1 MNHQIEKVLFS
12 GSDIAS
18 MVQKL
23 GQAISRDYQNKN
35 LVLVSLMK
43 GSLVFTADLMRKIT
57 VPCQL
62 ECMTVSSYKGAH
74 TSGNITVLQDISVSL
89 KHTDVLV
96 VEDMLDTGLTLQYIL
111 GHLKQK
117 HAKSVRICT
126 LFDKPEG
133 RKVCI
138 KADYVGAQVPNAFLV
153 GYGLDYNE
161 YYRNL
166 PYVGILSS
174 AVIDRDC
181 QQNSSQSKE

>member
-12 GSDIAS
+12 ESDIAS

-117 HAKSVRICT
+117 QDRKSV
-126 LFDKPEG
+126 
-133 RKVCI
+133 V
-138 KADYVGAQVPNAFLV
+138 
-153 GYGLDYNE
+153 
-161 YYRNL
+161 
-166 PYVGILSS
+166 
-174 AVIDRDC
+174 
-181 QQNSSQSKE
+181 

>member
-12 GSDIAS
+12 ESDIAS

-62 ECMTVSSYKGAH
+62 ECMTVSSYKGAQ

-111 GHLKQK
+111 G
-117 HAKSVRICT
+117 R
-126 LFDKPEG
+126 
-133 RKVCI
+133 R
-138 KADYVGAQVPNAFLV
+138 
-153 GYGLDYNE
+153 
-161 YYRNL
+161 R
-166 PYVGILSS
+166 
-174 AVIDRDC
+174 R
-181 QQNSSQSKE
+181 

>member
-1 MNHQIEKVLFS
+1 
-12 GSDIAS
+12 
-18 MVQKL
+18 
-23 GQAISRDYQNKN
+23 
-35 LVLVSLMK
+35 MK

-62 ECMTVSSYKGAH
+62 ECMTVSSYKGAQ
-74 TSGNITVLQDISVSL
+74 TSGNITVLKDISISL

-117 HAKSVRICT
+117 DAKSVRICT

-133 RKVCI
+133 RKVSI
-138 KADYVGAQVPNAFLV
+138 KADYVGAQVPHAFLV
-153 GYGLDYNE
+153 EYGLDYNE

-174 AVIDRDC
+174 AVIDRDR

>member
-12 GSDIAS
+12 ESEIAS

-23 GQAISRDYQNKN
+23 GQAISCDYHNKR
-35 LVLVSLMK
+35 LILVSLMK
-43 GSLVFTADLMRKIT
+43 GSLIFTADLMRQIT
-57 VPCQL
+57 LPCQL
-62 ECMTVSSYKGAH
+62 ECMTVSSYKGVQS
-74 TSGNITVLQDISVSL
+74 SGKITVVQDVSASL
-89 KHTDVLV
+89 EHADVLV

-117 HAKSVRICT
+117 HAESVRICT

-133 RKVCI
+133 RKASV
-138 KADYVGAQVPNAFLV
+138 KADYVGAKVPNAFLV